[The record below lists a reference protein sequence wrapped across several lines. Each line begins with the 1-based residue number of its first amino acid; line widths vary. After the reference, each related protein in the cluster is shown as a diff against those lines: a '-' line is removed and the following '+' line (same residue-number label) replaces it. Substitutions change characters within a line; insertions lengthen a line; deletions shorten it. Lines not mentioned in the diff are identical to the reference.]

1 MRCWTLGLV
10 LALMLA
16 RVALMPLH
24 AAEEELVAVMDLTP
38 QGSRPEEA
46 LAVTNQLRTQ
56 LLKTGKFTLVDRS
69 QMEAI
74 LDEQAFQQ
82 TGCTSEECA
91 VQVGKILG
99 VRKIVSGSVTK
110 LSEQLWQVSLLML
123 DVESAKTLRAETETY
138 EGSLVTVIRAGVPD
152 LAARLAGAAAAA
164 PPPPAPA
171 PAQQQAAVAPT
182 QPGTLWREPIT
193 GMEFVHVPGGEYEQG
208 CHTQAGE
215 CDDDERPSRRVR
227 LSPFWIGKTEVTQG
241 QWSRVMGSNPS
252 GFKNG
257 DDYPVENVSWN
268 DVQEFIQRLNSRT
281 PEVRFRLPSEAEWE
295 YACRAGGKPIEY
307 GTQGGEI
314 SRRTVNYGKDVC
326 CEGDASDGYLNTAPV
341 GSFAGNGLGLH
352 DMSGNVWEWVQD
364 VYDRKAY
371 QSGATSDPIY
381 QGSGALRVLRGGG
394 WSSRP
399 RGVRCSVRGRYEPD
413 DRSVNLG
420 FRLAGTK

>member
-1 MRCWTLGLV
+1 MRSWTLGLV
-10 LALMLA
+10 LALTLA
-16 RVALMPLH
+16 RAAPVPLR
-24 AAEEELVAVMDLTP
+24 AAEAELVAVMDLIP

-69 QMEAI
+69 QMDEI
-74 LDEQAFQQ
+74 LKEQAFQQ

-91 VQVGKILG
+91 VQVGQILG

-110 LSEQLWQVSLLML
+110 LSDQVWQVSLLML

-152 LAARLAGAAAAA
+152 LAARLAGLETSVPSTTA
-164 PPPPAPA
+164 PPPPP
-171 PAQQQAAVAPT
+171 QQAAISAP

-208 CHTQAGE
+208 CGYWTSD
-215 CDDDERPSRRVR
+215 CDEDEQPVRRVR

-252 GFKNG
+252 RFKNG

-268 DVQEFIQRLNSRT
+268 DVQEFIRKLNSRT
-281 PEVRFRLPSEAEWE
+281 TEVKFRLPSEAEWE

-307 GTQGGEI
+307 GTQTGRLDRSLANYVLSGG
-314 SRRTVNYGKDVC
+314 
-326 CEGDASDGYLNTAPV
+326 ASAV
-341 GSFAGNGLGLH
+341 GSYPANALGLH
-352 DMSGNVWEWVQD
+352 EMSGNVWEWVQD
-364 VYDRKAY
+364 VYNDEAY

-381 QGSGALRVLRGGG
+381 QGSGVYRVIRGGG
-394 WSSRP
+394 WYYSP
-399 RGVRCSVRGRYEPD
+399 RYVRCSSRYRYGSVLGD
-413 DRSVNLG
+413 DFLG
-420 FRLAGTK
+420 FRLAGTR